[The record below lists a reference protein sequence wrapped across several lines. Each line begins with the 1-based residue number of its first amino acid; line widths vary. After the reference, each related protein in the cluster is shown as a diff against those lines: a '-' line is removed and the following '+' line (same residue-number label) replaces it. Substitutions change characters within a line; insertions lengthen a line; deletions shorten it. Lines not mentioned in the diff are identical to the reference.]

1 MVNPRIVLPDYFE
14 DVSRDMAS
22 KSAAIRR
29 DFARHRPSAGDN
41 REDLVEHFLKGHLPK
56 RFGTGTGLIISHD
69 GMFSKQADLEEQP
82 DWLDSWLRHAGARIC
97 NPISYLPPDEIFGNW
112 I

>member
-56 RFGTGTGLIISHD
+56 
-69 GMFSKQADLEEQP
+69 
-82 DWLDSWLRHAGARIC
+82 
-97 NPISYLPPDEIFGNW
+97 
-112 I
+112 